1 MVKKEKGKNLLIEE
15 DKNRIT
21 KELWLPIKGFE
32 GLYEVS
38 SFGKVKSLDRRVEYT
53 HRWGSKTTMKQVGKI
68 KNLSFTG
75 SGYLFV
81 GLSKNGIPYPKDV
94 HRIVATHFIPNP
106 ENKKC
111 VNHKDGN
118 KLNNCVDN
126 LEWCTYSEN
135 ITHAMKNG
143 LTKLNGGDNPYAR
156 GVVIEKEGIM
166 VEFKTQRE
174 AAKYIGTKD
183 INVSAAKINKTR
195 CHGYTV
201 KSLK

>member
-1 MVKKEKGKNLLIEE
+1 
-15 DKNRIT
+15 
-21 KELWLPIKGFE
+21 
-32 GLYEVS
+32 
-38 SFGKVKSLDRRVEYT
+38 
-53 HRWGSKTTMKQVGKI
+53 MKQVGKI